1 MDSDFLETRTRSTV
15 WSVAGVAITGFFVLL
30 FLYNLFS

>member
-1 MDSDFLETRTRSTV
+1 MDSDFMENRGLNSA
-15 WSVAGVAITGFFVLL
+15 WNVAGVAIAVFFAML